1 MLKKVWYPGVF
12 KYLGSYITEDLCED
26 FDVNERISKASGAFG
41 KCKKMIFKNRELSV
55 ESKARAFNVFVLSI
69 LFYQSEC
76 WALRDDQK
84 RRVCVFFNRCVRV
97 LTGIN
102 RLMQHHRHL
111 TSEDMAKKAGL
122 RSCESYLNER
132 LLSWAGHVARM
143 ATSQMPRWTL
153 FAWYDGPRASGKPH
167 FTLRHRLTIL
177 LRKLPDKLSVAARSS
192 LLKHGWVH
200 AAQDREKWVDITR
213 TYCNC
218 EGVKRLKNDRK
229 IQHLEGRAYAV
240 KFRDDEAE
248 SGGGGGGGGIGGHF
262 QGINPPPI

>member
-1 MLKKVWYPGVF
+1 MWYPGVF

-41 KCKKMIFKNRELSV
+41 KCKRMIFKNRELSI
-55 ESKARAFNVFVLSI
+55 ESKARAFDAFVLSI

-132 LLSWAGHVARM
+132 FLRWVGHVARM
-143 ATSQMPRWTL
+143 SRSRTPRLSL
-153 FAWYDGPRASGKPH
+153 FAWYDGPRAEGKPRQ
-167 FTLRHRLTIL
+167 TLRHRLTTL
-177 LRKLPDKLSVAARSS
+177 LRKLPDKLSVAGRSS

-200 AAQDREKWVDITR
+200 EAQDREKWVDITR
-213 TYCNC
+213 TYCNF
-218 EGVKRLKNDRK
+218 EDVKRLKNDRK
-229 IQHLEGRAYAV
+229 IQYLEGRAYAV
-240 KFRDDEAE
+240 KFRDDEAA
-248 SGGGGGGGGIGGHF
+248 SGV
-262 QGINPPPI
+262 